1 MLCRSDASRLHKL
14 HAARARN
21 LVGYLIA
28 KDEWMGIAQTLHI
41 VRQALDRVRTYFH
54 ALYGHIMRPA
64 AVAL

>member
-14 HAARARN
+14 HAARARD

-28 KDEWMGIAQTLHI
+28 KDERMGIAQTLHI
-41 VRQALDRVRTYFH
+41 VRQTLYRARAYFH